1 MSNES
6 ASNQVALPSGQQG
19 GQSGEP
25 RRAPRRTT
33 MVPGPSGG
41 ALVGATLTLL
51 LGFLLGISNQGAEG
65 TSMSLRV
72 PALLAAL
79 LMVGQ
84 GVVDFR
90 RALVAKPTVEQVSE
104 SASAPISRELPT
116 GKPARSGRQSVSVA
130 PAVKPTLSTLAVP
143 IVVLALAAWLGW
155 ADLVTTAPDSL
166 AVLSLVASFALFALG
181 WSLLP
186 TRH

>member
-1 MSNES
+1 MSTEP
-6 ASNQVALPSGQQG
+6 VSGQVTPYAQ
-19 GQSGEP
+19 QKSPQNP
-25 RRAPRRTT
+25 RTRTAV
-33 MVPGPSGG
+33 VPGPSVG

-51 LGFLLGISNQGAEG
+51 LGLLLGISNQGASG

-90 RALVAKPTVEQVSE
+90 RGMVAKPTVERVPE
-104 SASAPISRELPT
+104 DEPPVITRELPQ
-116 GKPARSGRQSVSVA
+116 GKASKAPRQNVSVM
-130 PAVKPTLSTLAVP
+130 PVPKPTPSTLAVP
-143 IVVLALAAWLGW
+143 ISVLLLAAWLGW
-155 ADLVTTAPDSL
+155 ADLVTSAPDSL
-166 AVLSLVASFALFALG
+166 AVLSLISSFALFALG